1 MSALAIRVPAWVA
14 GLLCASLV
22 CAHEG
27 EVHREQ
33 GTIAPASAEPAA
45 LAGAAHESHGSR
57 LALSSSRLELVAVHD
72 GEQLV
77 IYIDDYASNAPLD
90 GLSVE
95 VVAGSLKV
103 PAVAAGEGRYLVPA
117 KLFDPSAPRP
127 LSFLIRG
134 SAAAGSS
141 AALDERLDGVLPP
154 GEMSQTNVA
163 VDVKAGAWL
172 PLLPIALIIGPLVA
186 RRCGVGDDG
195 PEPGS
200 PGCCSPPP
208 SSGACAIARWC

>member
-1 MSALAIRVPAWVA
+1 MSAPAIRVPALA
-14 GLLCASLV
+14 TALFCASIV

-27 EVHREQ
+27 EDHRER
-33 GTIAPASAEPAA
+33 GTTSPVAVEQAA
-45 LAGAAHESHGSR
+45 TTGAAAERHGSR
-57 LALSSSRLELVAVHD
+57 LALSSSRLELVAVRD

-77 IYIDDYASNAPLD
+77 IYIDDYATNAPLD

-134 SAAAGSS
+134 SAADGSS
-141 AALDERLDGVLPP
+141 AAVDERLDGVLPP
-154 GEMSQTNVA
+154 GEISPTNLA
-163 VDVKAGAWL
+163 VNVNAGVWIPVLAISL
-172 PLLPIALIIGPLVA
+172 IAGPLLALALW
-186 RRCGVGDDG
+186 RR
-195 PEPGS
+195 
-200 PGCCSPPP
+200 
-208 SSGACAIARWC
+208 RRRN